1 MTMAKQIWCWYCSTD
16 LQVTEDFYGDIRCP
30 KCNVLNTIFNPADI
44 QPTRE
49 EEMGKLGDVARLKS
63 PYVKLEIGQS
73 SEPMVYKAW
82 KEVTNSFGMD
92 SFRYT
97 FEMQTESGMVTKA
110 LDVGS
115 TSFAMQMDAIPFGA
129 KVIVTRNQKLD
140 AAGNEVEDKSVYSVM
155 LAE

>member
-1 MTMAKQIWCWYCSTD
+1 MAQTCWYCEKINNQIDDNFLGDFNCEFCKIQNSIY
-16 LQVTEDFYGDIRCP
+16 LQKGDEIMC
-30 KCNVLNTIFNPADI
+30 
-44 QPTRE
+44 
-49 EEMGKLGDVARLKS
+49 GKLGDVARLKS

-97 FEMQTESGMVTKA
+97 FEVLTDAGMVTKT

-115 TSFAMQMDAIPFGA
+115 TSFAMKMDAITFGT

-140 AAGNEVEDKSVYSVM
+140 AAGNEVEDKSTYDVHI
-155 LAE
+155 AE

>member
-1 MTMAKQIWCWYCSTD
+1 MICFYCNSD
-16 LQVTEDFYGDIRCP
+16 LGVKEDFYGDMNCP
-30 KCNVLNTIFNPADI
+30 KCGTQNSNLNPADY
-44 QPTRE
+44 QPNEE
-49 EEMGKLGDVARLKS
+49 EEMGKLGEIAKLKS

-97 FEMQTESGMVTKA
+97 FEIATDSGMVTKT

-115 TSFAMQMDAIPFGA
+115 TSFAMKMDEIPFGS

-140 AAGNEVEDKSVYSVM
+140 AAGNEVEDKSTYDVHI
-155 LAE
+155 AE

>member
-1 MTMAKQIWCWYCSTD
+1 MKLCWYCQTD
-16 LQVTEDFYGDIRCP
+16 LKVREDFYGDIRCP
-30 KCNVLNTIFNPADI
+30 ECNVLCTIFNPADI
-44 QPTRE
+44 VQHNKE
-49 EEMGKLGDVARLKS
+49 EEMGRLGEIAKLKS

-97 FEMQTESGMVTKA
+97 FEVATESGMITKS

-115 TSFAMQMDAIPFGA
+115 TAFAMKMDEIPFGS

-140 AAGNEVEDKSVYSVM
+140 AAGNEVEDKSVYDVHI
-155 LAE
+155 AE